1 MENSSLKLPQI
12 LNAESSTNPSLGG
25 RPHEKSGG
33 KPAFLTLSCF
43 DLKGFFWLERL
54 SRF

>member
-1 MENSSLKLPQI
+1 LYQKPGSADI
-12 LNAESSTNPSLGG
+12 IV
-25 RPHEKSGG
+25 EKSGG

-43 DLKGFFWLERL
+43 NLKVFFQLERL